1 MKYIYFLTLL
11 ILLISCNEDTILRQ
25 KKQPDIAVEK
35 KNDTIFVKYSEKGIE
50 KYIMGNDSSYYDED
64 GRLFMST
71 RKDTVI
77 FEEHSIDIFNIIQVI
92 RKENDDTY
100 RTSFYKL
107 DREGLPQLLSQFVYK
122 KNYDILATK
131 IYTSRYTKQK

>member
-77 FEEHSIDIFNIIQVI
+77 FEEPSIDIFNIIQVI